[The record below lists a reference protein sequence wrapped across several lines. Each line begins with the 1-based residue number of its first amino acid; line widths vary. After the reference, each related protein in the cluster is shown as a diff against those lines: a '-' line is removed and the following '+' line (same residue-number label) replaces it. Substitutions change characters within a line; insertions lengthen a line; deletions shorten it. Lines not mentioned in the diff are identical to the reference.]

1 MFRSSF
7 IAFALVLAQFGWA
20 RSNVH
25 AQVLTDVP
33 ENAKDIKVDERL
45 GTTLP
50 SDLTFVDERGEPV
63 VLGKLFDGRRPTIM
77 TFNYS
82 DCPGLCVAQLDGLA
96 EGLKEMFGLA
106 LNHDFQVVSVSIDP
120 RDTSEKLAKMKAR
133 YISKLTPEHQS
144 AGWRFLTSSQKAIDK
159 LTDAA
164 GFRYSFD
171 AAGNRYNH
179 ASVALLISPDGLITR
194 YLYSVSFE
202 PETLRL
208 SLVEAGEGKIG
219 TTTDQ
224 ILLWCFHYNP
234 SENRYSADAKR
245 LLSFAAGAFVL
256 IGLGIS
262 IPFWFSRAPGSS
274 NASTPTIAGNS
285 PQ

>member
-1 MFRSSF
+1 MVR
-7 IAFALVLAQFGWA
+7 
-20 RSNVH
+20 
-25 AQVLTDVP
+25 AQVLTDIP
-33 ENAKDIKVDERL
+33 DNAKAIKIDERL
-45 GTTLP
+45 GISIP

-63 VLGKLFDGRRPTIM
+63 VLGKLFDGNRPTIM

-82 DCPGLCVAQLDGLA
+82 DCPGLCVAQLDGLT
-96 EGLKEMFGLA
+96 EGLSEMFGLA
-106 LNHDFQVVSVSIDP
+106 LNQDFQVVSVSIDP
-120 RDTSEKLAKMKAR
+120 RDTSEKLANMKAR
-133 YISKLTPEHQS
+133 YVSKLTREHQP
-144 AGWRFLTSSQKAIDK
+144 AGWRFLTGSAKNIQA
-159 LTDAA
+159 LTEAV

-179 ASVALLISPDGLITR
+179 ASVALMISPKGVVTR
-194 YLYSVSFE
+194 YLYSISFD

-219 TTTDQ
+219 TTSDQ

-256 IGLGIS
+256 IGVGIS

-274 NASTPTIAGNS
+274 SAAVPSIPDTRSNNAPLV
-285 PQ
+285 